1 MSDIENS
8 TAEAQPAVHLYELR
22 AEGGAAS
29 RAEGE
34 LVLKD
39 GWFTVRDSDGVLALQ
54 IASHRVKAARLVD
67 PAELE
72 SEAGAVDRDDLA
84 EQISEART
92 WARHGYEIG
101 QKHCG
106 WSDHGV
112 APAWL
117 TEGWP
122 PHFDS
127 CEHLKYAAEY
137 DTALARVRGL
147 SVEPEVMNAQQE
159 HPGVWR
165 HGYECGVRTAKNAA
179 ARSSGGESER

>member
-1 MSDIENS
+1 MGDIKNA
-8 TAEAQPAVHLYELR
+8 TAEAQPAVHLYEIR
-22 AEGGAAS
+22 ATEGCTY

-34 LVLKD
+34 LSLKD
-39 GWFTVRDSDGVLALQ
+39 GWFTVRGSDGATALQ
-54 IASHRVKAARLVD
+54 VPAHRVKAARLVD

-72 SEAGAVDRDDLA
+72 SEPDAIDLV
-84 EQISEART
+84 EQISEARM

-106 WSDHGV
+106 WSDQGV

-122 PHFDS
+122 NSFDS
-127 CEHLKYAAEY
+127 CEHLKRAAEY

-147 SVEPEVMNAQQE
+147 SVEPELMNAQQE